1 MRVFDR
7 YGERSRRM
15 KARMKFLIADVGLKE
30 FVRLINEEQKALS
43 HQEYCI
49 NIPQEI
55 MLEKKKITDYNEAV
69 CTDKSYNLWKLTSV
83 FEQKQMGFVA
93 VGIKVTLGNFRT
105 EKARSLASIIQRY
118 GSNEMR
124 FTLRQNILLRNI
136 QIEHLPELYN
146 ELKQLQFTEIGY
158 NSLADITACP
168 GTDTC
173 NLGIASSTGIASAL
187 EKVLYEEYPQYLT
200 RQSLTIK
207 ISGCMNACG
216 QHNMAHIG
224 FQGMSVRTPNKLVAP
239 ALQVLLGGSVIGDG
253 QGRFAD
259 KVIKIPSKRG
269 PEALRII
276 LNDYDN
282 NGGGQEYD
290 VYYQDRGEHYFYD
303 LLKHLSPTDNL
314 SNDDFIDWGIIRNMY
329 KL

>member
-1 MRVFDR
+1 
-7 YGERSRRM
+7 
-15 KARMKFLIADVGLKE
+15 
-30 FVRLINEEQKALS
+30 
-43 HQEYCI
+43 
-49 NIPQEI
+49 
-55 MLEKKKITDYNEAV
+55 
-69 CTDKSYNLWKLTSV
+69 
-83 FEQKQMGFVA
+83 
-93 VGIKVTLGNFRT
+93 
-105 EKARSLASIIQRY
+105 
-118 GSNEMR
+118 
-124 FTLRQNILLRNI
+124 
-136 QIEHLPELYN
+136 
-146 ELKQLQFTEIGY
+146 
-158 NSLADITACP
+158 
-168 GTDTC
+168 
-173 NLGIASSTGIASAL
+173 
-187 EKVLYEEYPQYLT
+187 
-200 RQSLTIK
+200 
-207 ISGCMNACG
+207 MNACG

-314 SNDDFIDWGIIRNMY
+314 SNDDFIDWGHNKEYVQAVGVGECAGVVIDLVQTLLYESKEKLDNAVGALSASALGVRVYIIHTVR
-329 KL
+329 L